1 MELINFLLD
10 ICIVVF
16 SPQLVL
22 EVGDPGAELGGDV
35 GDPEQDHD
43 RCQTH
48 RGHHTRGRGAE
59 AGAEARQQEASGP
72 ASGLVITRLVT
83 RDMA

>member
-1 MELINFLLD
+1 M
-10 ICIVVF
+10 
-16 SPQLVL
+16 L

-35 GDPEQDHD
+35 GDPEEDED

-72 ASGLVITRLVT
+72 ASSLVITRLMT